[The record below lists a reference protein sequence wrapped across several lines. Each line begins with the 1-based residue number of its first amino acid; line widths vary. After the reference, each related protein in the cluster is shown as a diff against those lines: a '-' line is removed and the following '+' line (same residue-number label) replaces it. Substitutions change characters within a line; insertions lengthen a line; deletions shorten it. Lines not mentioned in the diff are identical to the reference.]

1 PISSAKHKNK
11 SMSPERLSGSKQ
23 KDTVEKA
30 TQKQAKHIEKRMAQL
45 EKIEKPQAE
54 NQFQFPHSKIY
65 DVHNHYPIVAQDLNI
80 IKEGNDILSHAR
92 FQIPYAKNIAII
104 GENGSGKT
112 SLIESIKQLNHRY
125 YCTPQ

>member
-1 PISSAKHKNK
+1 ASRRRHTISKRDWSSHVCSSDLASAKHKSK
-11 SMSPERLSGSKQ
+11 SMSPDRLSGSKQ

-80 IKEGNDILSHAR
+80 IKEGRS
-92 FQIPYAKNIAII
+92 
-104 GENGSGKT
+104 E
-112 SLIESIKQLNHRY
+112 
-125 YCTPQ
+125 